1 VTETTTDVVLRL
13 DGLQKY
19 YRTGSS
25 FLSRKKPKPVRAVE
39 RVDLEVRRGEC
50 LGIVGESGSGKST
63 LGRLAL
69 RLIEPTAG
77 SVTYEG
83 ENISTMSPGRLRRY
97 RAKMQMIFQDPYS
110 SLNPRMTIGKTLAEA
125 IRFHRVVPREA
136 TDDHVAHVLRM
147 VGLSP
152 EFARRY
158 PRALSGGQRQRVA
171 IARALAV
178 NPSLVVAD
186 EAVSALDV
194 SIQAEIL
201 NLMQDIREEQG
212 LTTLFISHDLSVVEL
227 MSDRVLVMYLGRA
240 VEIASAEKIY
250 RDPRHPYTR
259 ALLSAAPSF
268 QGEPMTLEGEI
279 PSPTDPP
286 SGCVFRTRCPF
297 AVEECA
303 EVVPELREV
312 TPGQFAACIR
322 ADMAGETIGESRPQ
336 VRHDAPA

>member
-1 VTETTTDVVLRL
+1 MTETTEVVLRL
-13 DGLQKY
+13 EGLQKY
-19 YRTGSS
+19 YGGGSS
-25 FLSRKKPKPVRAVE
+25 FLSRKRQKPVRAVE
-39 RVDLEVRRGEC
+39 RVDLEVHRGEC

-77 SVTYEG
+77 SVSYEG
-83 ENISTMSPGRLRRY
+83 QNVSTMGQSQLRRF

-125 IRFHRVVPREA
+125 IRFHRVVPRAE
-136 TDDHVAHVLRM
+136 TDAHVESVLRM
-147 VGLSP
+147 VGLPP
-152 EFARRY
+152 EFAQRY
-158 PRALSGGQRQRVA
+158 PRALSGGQRQRGA

-178 NPSLVVAD
+178 NPSLLVAD

-201 NLMQDIREEQG
+201 NLLQDIREKQG
-212 LTTLFISHDLSVVEL
+212 LTTLFISHDLSVVEM
-227 MSDRVLVMYLGRA
+227 MSDRVLVLYLGRA

-268 QGEPMTLEGEI
+268 QGEPMTLGGEI

-297 AVEECA
+297 AIQECA

-322 ADMAGETIGESRPQ
+322 RDVAGESIGETREQ
-336 VRHDAPA
+336 VRHATPK

>member
-1 VTETTTDVVLRL
+1 VTDTKDVVLRL
-13 DGLQKY
+13 EGLQKY
-19 YRTGSS
+19 YGGGSS
-25 FLSRKKPKPVRAVE
+25 FFSRRKKPVRAVE
-39 RVDLEVRRGEC
+39 RIDLEVHRGEC

-77 SVTYEG
+77 SVVYEG
-83 ENISTMSPGRLRRY
+83 ENITTMSAGQLRRY

-125 IRFHRVVPREA
+125 IRFHGVVPLEE
-136 TDDHVAHVLRM
+136 TDDHVRRVLTM
-147 VGLSP
+147 VGLP
-152 EFARRY
+152 VDFARRY

-171 IARALAV
+171 IARALSV
-178 NPSLVVAD
+178 NPSLIVAD

-201 NLMQDIREEQG
+201 NLMQDIREQQG

-240 VEIASAEKIY
+240 VEVATADKIY

-268 QGEPMTLEGEI
+268 TGEPMTLEGEI

-297 AVEECA
+297 AVKECA
-303 EVVPELREV
+303 EVIPELREV

-322 ADMAGETIGESRPQ
+322 REVAGETIGETRGQ
-336 VRHDAPA
+336 VRDDAPT

>member
-1 VTETTTDVVLRL
+1 MTETTEVVLRL
-13 DGLQKY
+13 EGLQKY
-19 YRTGSS
+19 YGGGSS
-25 FLSRKKPKPVRAVE
+25 FLSRERQKPVRAVE
-39 RVDLEVRRGEC
+39 RVDLEVHRGEC

-77 SVTYEG
+77 SVSYEG
-83 ENISTMSPGRLRRY
+83 QNVSTMGQSQLRRF

-125 IRFHRVVPREA
+125 IRFHRVVPRAE
-136 TDDHVAHVLRM
+136 TDAHVESVLRM
-147 VGLSP
+147 VGLPP
-152 EFARRY
+152 EFAQRY
-158 PRALSGGQRQRVA
+158 PRALSGGQRQRGA

-178 NPSLVVAD
+178 NPSLLVAD

-201 NLMQDIREEQG
+201 NLLQDIREKQG
-212 LTTLFISHDLSVVEL
+212 LTTLFISHDLSVVEM
-227 MSDRVLVMYLGRA
+227 MSDRVLVLYLGRA

-268 QGEPMTLEGEI
+268 QGEPMTLGGEI

-297 AVEECA
+297 AIQECA

-322 ADMAGETIGESRPQ
+322 RDVAGESIGETREQ
-336 VRHDAPA
+336 VRHAAPK

>member
-1 VTETTTDVVLRL
+1 MTETNDVVLRL
-13 DGLQKY
+13 EGLQKY
-19 YRTGSS
+19 YRSGSS
-25 FLSRKKPKPVRAVE
+25 FFSRKKHKPVRAVE
-39 RVDLEVRRGEC
+39 RIDLEVRRGEC

-77 SVTYEG
+77 TVVYEG
-83 ENISTMSPGRLRRY
+83 ENISTMSPGQLRRY

-125 IRFHRVVPREA
+125 IRFHRVVPREQ
-136 TDDHVAHVLRM
+136 TDEHVNRVLSM
-147 VGLSP
+147 VGLP
-152 EFARRY
+152 HDFARRY

-171 IARALAV
+171 IARALSV
-178 NPSLVVAD
+178 NPSLIVAD

-201 NLMQDIREEQG
+201 NLLQDIRQQQG

-240 VEIASAEKIY
+240 VEVASAEKIY

-268 QGEPMTLEGEI
+268 EGEPMTLEGEI

-297 AVEECA
+297 AVKECA
-303 EVVPELREV
+303 EVIPELREV

-322 ADMAGETIGESRPQ
+322 REVAGETIGETHEL
-336 VRHDAPA
+336 VRRDAPI

>member
-1 VTETTTDVVLRL
+1 MTETTDVVLRL
-13 DGLQKY
+13 EGLQKY
-19 YRTGSS
+19 YGGGSS
-25 FLSRKKPKPVRAVE
+25 FFSRKKQKPVRAVE
-39 RVDLEVRRGEC
+39 RVDVEVHRGEC

-63 LGRLAL
+63 LGRLVL

-77 SVTYEG
+77 SVFYEG
-83 ENISTMSPGRLRRY
+83 QNVSTMGQGRLRRF

-125 IRFHRVVPREA
+125 IRFHRVVPREETEA
-136 TDDHVAHVLRM
+136 HVQHVLRM
-147 VGLSP
+147 VGLP
-152 EFARRY
+152 AEFAQRY

-201 NLMQDIREEQG
+201 NLLQDIREKEG
-212 LTTLFISHDLSVVEL
+212 LTTLFISHDLSVVEM
-227 MSDRVLVMYLGRA
+227 MSDRVLVMYLGRV

-250 RDPRHPYTR
+250 RDPRQPYTR
-259 ALLSAAPSF
+259 ALLSASPSF

-297 AVEECA
+297 AVQECS
-303 EVVPELREV
+303 ERVPELREV

-322 ADMAGETIGESRPQ
+322 REVAGETIGETREQ
-336 VRHDAPA
+336 VRQDAPT

>member
-1 VTETTTDVVLRL
+1 MTETTTDVVLHL

-25 FLSRKKPKPVRAVE
+25 VLSSKKQKPVRAVE
-39 RVDLEVRRGEC
+39 QIDLEVRRGEC

-125 IRFHRVVPREA
+125 IRFHRVVPREE
-136 TDDHVAHVLRM
+136 TDEHVARVLRM
-147 VGLSP
+147 VGLPP

-201 NLMQDIREEQG
+201 NLMQDIREKQG

-297 AVEECA
+297 AVKECA

-322 ADMAGETIGESRPQ
+322 REVAGETIGESRPQ

>member
-1 VTETTTDVVLRL
+1 MTETTDVVLRL
-13 DGLQKY
+13 EGVQKY
-19 YRTGSS
+19 YRSGSS
-25 FLSRKKPKPVRAVE
+25 FLSRRRASPVRAVE

-77 SVTYEG
+77 SVVYEG
-83 ENISTMSPGRLRRY
+83 ENISSMSPGRLRRY

-110 SLNPRMTIGKTLAEA
+110 SLNPRMTIGRTLAEA
-125 IRFHRVVPREA
+125 IRFHRVVPRDR
-136 TDDHVAHVLRM
+136 TDEQVANVLRM
-147 VGLSP
+147 VGLPP
-152 EFARRY
+152 EFAKRY

-201 NLMQDIREEQG
+201 NLMQDIREKQS
-212 LTTLFISHDLSVVEL
+212 LTTLFISHDLSVVEM

-240 VEIASAEKIY
+240 VEIASAETIY

-297 AVEECA
+297 AVKECA

-322 ADMAGETIGESRPQ
+322 REVAGETIGESRPQ
-336 VRHDAPA
+336 VRHDTTA